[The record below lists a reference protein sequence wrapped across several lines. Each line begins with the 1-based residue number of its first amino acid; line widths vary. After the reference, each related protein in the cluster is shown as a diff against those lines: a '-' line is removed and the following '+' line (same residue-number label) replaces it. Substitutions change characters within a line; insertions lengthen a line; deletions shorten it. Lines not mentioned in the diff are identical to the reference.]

1 METFGNLETL
11 VKYSCIECDFH
22 SSQKIDLDRHLLT
35 RKHKAGKNGKLLET
49 FSSQESVYQC
59 PHCNC
64 SFLSHSGLWKHSRKG
79 KCQQKCLKP
88 EECSKPVECPKPE
101 EGQQQHL
108 IDFLR
113 IMLKRD
119 EEREKERQEEKK
131 ELVQLILK
139 RDDDKELK
147 REEMT
152 LKRDKEIVKLVTE
165 ALCKTAQLNAS
176 QTITNSN
183 NVITDN
189 NNCFNTFN
197 LNLFLNET
205 CKDAV
210 NLSDF
215 IKNVKIGL
223 ADMERIGQIGYVNGL
238 SQVINQNLNLL
249 GVEKRPI
256 HCTDAKRQTLYI
268 KEDNEWT
275 KEDSTM
281 PRIQYLIDEVQKANL
296 RLLGEWKLK
305 HPGCLTSNSIYTDNY
320 NNLSQ
325 ELLGGCCKKVS
336 MAKKDEKIKN
346 LILKD
351 VIIDK
356 QSFLN
361 AFTKI

>member
-11 VKYSCIECDFH
+11 VKYSCNECDFH

-88 EECSKPVECPKPE
+88 EECPKVE
-101 EGQQQHL
+101 EGKQEN
-108 IDFLR
+108 IEDILR
-113 IMLKRD
+113 IMLKERQ
-119 EEREKERQEEKK
+119 EEKRERQEEKRERQEEKK
-131 ELVQLILK
+131 ELVQLILQGNI
-139 RDDDKELK
+139 D
-147 REEMT
+147 
-152 LKRDKEIVKLVTE
+152 RDKEIVKIVTE

-176 QTITNSN
+176 QTIN

-275 KEDSTM
+275 KEDST
-281 PRIQYLIDEVQKANL
+281 
-296 RLLGEWKLK
+296 
-305 HPGCLTSNSIYTDNY
+305 
-320 NNLSQ
+320 
-325 ELLGGCCKKVS
+325 
-336 MAKKDEKIKN
+336 
-346 LILKD
+346 
-351 VIIDK
+351 
-356 QSFLN
+356 
-361 AFTKI
+361 